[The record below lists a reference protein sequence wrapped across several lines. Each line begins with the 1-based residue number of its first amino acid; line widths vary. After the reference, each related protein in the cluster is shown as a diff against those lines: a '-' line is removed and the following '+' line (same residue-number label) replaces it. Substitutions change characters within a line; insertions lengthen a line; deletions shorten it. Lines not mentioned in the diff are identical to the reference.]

1 MKLKTQIL
9 EIPEAE
15 RTKPYGEILRF
26 KKRFDTKDVKEFNYF
41 LKEWVVTHEMIDEST
56 IIANDYSSIPNGHCI
71 ECKNKINSYLKKY
84 YEKHYDSCGPWS
96 VELSEGTGY
105 CEECASRLSS
115 KATVITGWPHIVKTE
130 QHYRD
135 GEIVDVQL
143 FSDGST
149 VEDMTVL
156 EKN

>member
-41 LKEWVVTHEMIDEST
+41 LKEWVVTHE
-56 IIANDYSSIPNGHCI
+56 
-71 ECKNKINSYLKKY
+71 
-84 YEKHYDSCGPWS
+84 
-96 VELSEGTGY
+96 
-105 CEECASRLSS
+105 
-115 KATVITGWPHIVKTE
+115 VKTE